1 MRHVRHVHQDRQC
14 RGDEQDAV
22 HAFADD
28 DHANRNRIPDGGQRR
43 RRAVD
48 MALFRPSMRDDGHRH
63 EDSVDQYGQA
73 PGDRTAVNNRHDQRQ
88 GADDKEQPEADERD
102 AREQL
107 GLEAWHALLVVH
119 GQLRP
124 AFYSWSCVASIMQ
137 VCYRAT
143 WPRGKASM
151 NAATSDKSR
160 VLIVDDEPGNIKI
173 LSSVL
178 AGDYAL
184 SVATGGA
191 QALQV
196 AEVQLPDIV
205 LLDMVMPEMDGIQV
219 CEALKAK
226 DATRDIPVIFVTSM
240 SDSVNEERGF
250 DAGAVD
256 YISKP
261 ISPPI
266 VKARVKIHI
275 QNYLSKRFLEKLLSD
290 KDTTLDDAKKE
301 AESLLVFV

>member
-1 MRHVRHVHQDRQC
+1 M
-14 RGDEQDAV
+14 E
-22 HAFADD
+22 
-28 DHANRNRIPDGGQRR
+28 
-43 RRAVD
+43 
-48 MALFRPSMRDDGHRH
+48 
-63 EDSVDQYGQA
+63 
-73 PGDRTAVNNRHDQRQ
+73 
-88 GADDKEQPEADERD
+88 
-102 AREQL
+102 
-107 GLEAWHALLVVH
+107 
-119 GQLRP
+119 
-124 AFYSWSCVASIMQ
+124 
-137 VCYRAT
+137 
-143 WPRGKASM
+143 
-151 NAATSDKSR
+151 KSR

-184 SVATGGA
+184 SVATSGA
-191 QALQV
+191 QALQI
-196 AEVQLPDIV
+196 AEVQAPDII

-226 DATRDIPVIFVTSM
+226 DEMRDIPVIFVTSM
-240 SDSVNEERGF
+240 SDAANEERGL

-275 QNYLSKRFLEKLLSD
+275 QNYLSKRFLENLLSN

>member
-1 MRHVRHVHQDRQC
+1 
-14 RGDEQDAV
+14 
-22 HAFADD
+22 
-28 DHANRNRIPDGGQRR
+28 
-43 RRAVD
+43 
-48 MALFRPSMRDDGHRH
+48 
-63 EDSVDQYGQA
+63 
-73 PGDRTAVNNRHDQRQ
+73 
-88 GADDKEQPEADERD
+88 
-102 AREQL
+102 
-107 GLEAWHALLVVH
+107 
-119 GQLRP
+119 
-124 AFYSWSCVASIMQ
+124 
-137 VCYRAT
+137 
-143 WPRGKASM
+143 M
-151 NAATSDKSR
+151 NATPNDKNR

-184 SVATGGA
+184 SVATSGA

-219 CEALKAK
+219 CEALKANE
-226 DATRDIPVIFVTSM
+226 ATQNIPVIFVTSM
-240 SDSVNEERGF
+240 SDSVNEERGL

-275 QNYLSKRFLEKLLSD
+275 QNYLSRRFLENLLANQETS
-290 KDTTLDDAKKE
+290 LDETAKEE
-301 AESLLVFV
+301 AESLLVFF

>member
-1 MRHVRHVHQDRQC
+1 
-14 RGDEQDAV
+14 
-22 HAFADD
+22 
-28 DHANRNRIPDGGQRR
+28 
-43 RRAVD
+43 
-48 MALFRPSMRDDGHRH
+48 
-63 EDSVDQYGQA
+63 
-73 PGDRTAVNNRHDQRQ
+73 
-88 GADDKEQPEADERD
+88 
-102 AREQL
+102 
-107 GLEAWHALLVVH
+107 
-119 GQLRP
+119 
-124 AFYSWSCVASIMQ
+124 
-137 VCYRAT
+137 
-143 WPRGKASM
+143 M
-151 NAATSDKSR
+151 NAPTTEKSR

-184 SVATGGA
+184 SVATSGA
-191 QALQV
+191 QALQI

-226 DATRDIPVIFVTSM
+226 DETREIPVIFVTSM
-240 SDSVNEERGF
+240 SDAANEERGL

-275 QNYLSKRFLEKLLSD
+275 QNYLSKRFLENLLSN